1 MPKGGLPAS
10 PRVAARRSALIP
22 VCLPYRFGGQSG
34 LCRVELQQYGLAAG
48 IVSLKHF
55 LGGERE
61 RSPHT
66 TRNYAIEIPTFE
78 EFARVSK
85 ARCAMAKPR
94 RGKTTFMIIVS
105 PLPGKYELEAL
116 AVEEGTRVRSS
127 RPAGSDTH

>member
-10 PRVAARRSALIP
+10 PRVVARRSALIP

-34 LCRVELQQYGLAAG
+34 LCPLELRQYGLAAG

-94 RGKTTFMIIVS
+94 RG
-105 PLPGKYELEAL
+105 
-116 AVEEGTRVRSS
+116 
-127 RPAGSDTH
+127 